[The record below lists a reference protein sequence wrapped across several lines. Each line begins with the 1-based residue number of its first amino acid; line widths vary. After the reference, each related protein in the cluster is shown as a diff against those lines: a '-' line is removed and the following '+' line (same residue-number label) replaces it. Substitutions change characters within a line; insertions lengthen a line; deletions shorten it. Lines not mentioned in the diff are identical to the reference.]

1 MDASRIVVGYDGSVT
16 SRAALEW
23 GIAEA
28 RARHAPLRIV
38 HALASPAV
46 AVTGYGIYEPLDSE
60 LIVKVGEQ
68 TLATAVEQVQERAP
82 DLEVDTK
89 LIPGPPAKGLL
100 GHLEDAGLV
109 VVGSRGH
116 GTFGELLLGSTGVAL
131 ATHAPCPVIVLRE
144 GVGRPIEALEAGRVV
159 VGIDGSELSTEALAF
174 AFEEASL
181 RGAGLTAIHA
191 WDALF
196 FDVPGHGGP
205 GVPDVM
211 REFQGEELRLLSES
225 LAGWR
230 EKYPDVDVRQT
241 LVHEEPVK
249 ALVEASPGAALLVV
263 GSRGRGGFRSMLLGS
278 VSHALVHH
286 ARCPVAIV
294 RPTVSRSPAS

>member
-28 RARHAPLRIV
+28 RARHTSLRIV
-38 HALASPAV
+38 HVLASPAV

-60 LIVKVGEQ
+60 LVLKVGEQ
-68 TLATAVEQVQERAP
+68 TLASAVERVQEIAP
-82 DLEVDTK
+82 DLEVDTR
-89 LIPGPPAKGLL
+89 LIPGPPAQGLL
-100 GHLEDAGLV
+100 DHLDGAELV
-109 VVGSRGH
+109 VVGRRGH
-116 GTFGELLLGSTGVAL
+116 GTFGELLLGSTSLAL

-144 GVGRPIEALEAGRVV
+144 GVGRPIEAVEAGRVV
-159 VGIDGSELSTEALAF
+159 VGVDGSELSSEALAF

-181 RGAGLTAIHA
+181 RRAGLTALHA
-191 WDALF
+191 WDAPF

-205 GVPDVM
+205 GVPDAM
-211 REFQGEELRLLSES
+211 REFQDEELRLLSES

-263 GSRGRGGFRSMLLGS
+263 GSRGRGGLRSMLLGS

-286 ARCPVAIV
+286 ARCPVAVV
-294 RPTVSRSPAS
+294 RPNVSRPQAS

>member
-28 RARHAPLRIV
+28 QARHAPLRII

-46 AVTGYGIYEPLDSE
+46 AVTGYGIYEPLDPE

-68 TLATAVEQVQERAP
+68 TLATALERVQEIAP
-82 DLEVDTK
+82 DLEVDAR
-89 LIPGPPAKGLL
+89 LIPGPPARELL
-100 GHLEDAGLV
+100 DHLEGAAVV

-116 GTFGELLLGSTGVAL
+116 GTFGELLLGSTAL
-131 ATHAPCPVIVLRE
+131 ALAAHASCPVIVLRE
-144 GVGRPIEALEAGRVV
+144 GAGRAIEALESGRVV
-159 VGIDGSELSTEALAF
+159 VGVDGSELSTEALAF

-191 WDALF
+191 WDAPF
-196 FDVPGHGGP
+196 WDVRGHGGA

-211 REFQGEELRLLSES
+211 RDFQGEELRLLSES

-249 ALVEASPGAALLVV
+249 ALVDASPGAVLLVV
-263 GSRGRGGFRSMLLGS
+263 GSRGRGGFLSMLLGS

-294 RPTVSRSPAS
+294 RPKVSRPPAS